1 MVLYHYY
8 FKTPKSFPLEY
19 LHLCANESHLLR
31 LDFDAT
37 NFYHNIPINTPL
49 KLSVQA
55 LERYFLGQLFEFN
68 APLDLIGTFF
78 QKQVWSALMTI
89 PYGKTKSYDEIAK
102 LINNPRSCRAIGNA
116 NRNNPIS
123 LIVPCHRVVRKNG
136 ALGGYNGGIEVKKW
150 LLEFESKILNQQAKN
165 SLIS

>member
-1 MVLYHYY
+1 MNLYHCY
-8 FKTPKSFPLEY
+8 FKTPKSFPLKY

-31 LDFDAT
+31 LDFDTT
-37 NFYHNIPINTPL
+37 NFSTSMNTPL

-55 LERYFLGQLFEFN
+55 LERYFLGQLFEFD

-78 QKQVWSALMTI
+78 QKQVWSALLTI

-102 LINNPRSCRAIGNA
+102 LINNPKSYRAIGNA
-116 NRNNPIS
+116 NCNNPVS

-150 LLEFESKILNQQAKN
+150 LLEFERKNLNQQAKN
-165 SLIS
+165 FLMF

>member
-1 MVLYHYY
+1 MVLHHYY

-31 LDFDAT
+31 LDFDAAH
-37 NFYHNIPINTPL
+37 FSHNTPMNTPL

-68 APLDLIGTFF
+68 APLDLIGTSF
-78 QKQVWSALMTI
+78 QKQVWSALMAI

-102 LINNPRSCRAIGNA
+102 A
-116 NRNNPIS
+116 
-123 LIVPCHRVVRKNG
+123 H
-136 ALGGYNGGIEVKKW
+136 
-150 LLEFESKILNQQAKN
+150 
-165 SLIS
+165 

>member
-1 MVLYHYY
+1 MNLYHYY
-8 FKTPKSFPLEY
+8 FKTPKSFPLKH

-31 LDFDAT
+31 LDFDTT
-37 NFYHNIPINTPL
+37 NFSTSMNTPL
-49 KLSVQA
+49 KISVQA
-55 LERYFLGQLFEFN
+55 LERYFLGQLFEFD
-68 APLDLIGTFF
+68 APLDLIGTPF
-78 QKQVWSALMTI
+78 QKQVWSALLTI

-102 LINNPRSCRAIGNA
+102 LINNPKSYRAIGNA

-150 LLEFESKILNQQAKN
+150 LLEFERKNLKQQTKN
-165 SLIS
+165 FLMF

>member
-37 NFYHNIPINTPL
+37 NFSHNAPMNTPL
-49 KLSVQA
+49 KLSIQA

-78 QKQVWSALMTI
+78 
-89 PYGKTKSYDEIAK
+89 
-102 LINNPRSCRAIGNA
+102 
-116 NRNNPIS
+116 
-123 LIVPCHRVVRKNG
+123 KNKFG
-136 ALGGYNGGIEVKKW
+136 LR
-150 LLEFESKILNQQAKN
+150 
-165 SLIS
+165 

>member
-31 LDFDAT
+31 LDFDAVH
-37 NFYHNIPINTPL
+37 FSHNTPMNTPL
-49 KLSVQA
+49 ELSVQA

-68 APLDLIGTFF
+68 APLDLIGTSF
-78 QKQVWSALMTI
+78 QKQVWSALMAI
-89 PYGKTKSYDEIAK
+89 PYGKTKSYDEIA
-102 LINNPRSCRAIGNA
+102 
-116 NRNNPIS
+116 IS

>member
-31 LDFDAT
+31 LDFDT
-37 NFYHNIPINTPL
+37 THFSHNAPMNTPL

-68 APLDLIGTFF
+68 VPLEMKSQSSLITLDLAELLAT
-78 QKQVWSALMTI
+78 L
-89 PYGKTKSYDEIAK
+89 IAIT
-102 LINNPRSCRAIGNA
+102 LF
-116 NRNNPIS
+116 
-123 LIVPCHRVVRKNG
+123 L
-136 ALGGYNGGIEVKKW
+136 
-150 LLEFESKILNQQAKN
+150 
-165 SLIS
+165 

>member
-1 MVLYHYY
+1 M
-8 FKTPKSFPLEY
+8 
-19 LHLCANESHLLR
+19 
-31 LDFDAT
+31 
-37 NFYHNIPINTPL
+37 
-49 KLSVQA
+49 
-55 LERYFLGQLFEFN
+55 GQLFEFD
-68 APLDLIGTFF
+68 APLDLIGTSF

-102 LINNPRSCRAIGNA
+102 LINNPKSCRAVGNA

-150 LLEFESKILNQQAKN
+150 LLEFESKILNERAKN

>member
-1 MVLYHYY
+1 M
-8 FKTPKSFPLEY
+8 
-19 LHLCANESHLLR
+19 
-31 LDFDAT
+31 
-37 NFYHNIPINTPL
+37 
-49 KLSVQA
+49 
-55 LERYFLGQLFEFN
+55 GQLFEFDV
-68 APLDLIGTFF
+68 PLDLIGTPF

-102 LINNPRSCRAIGNA
+102 LINNPKSCRAIGNA
-116 NRNNPIS
+116 NYNNPIS

-150 LLEFESKILNQQAKN
+150 LLEFESKILNEQAKN

>member
-1 MVLYHYY
+1 MILYHYY

-31 LDFDAT
+31 LDFD
-37 NFYHNIPINTPL
+37 
-49 KLSVQA
+49 
-55 LERYFLGQLFEFN
+55 
-68 APLDLIGTFF
+68 
-78 QKQVWSALMTI
+78 
-89 PYGKTKSYDEIAK
+89 IAK
-102 LINNPRSCRAIGNA
+102 LINNPKSCRAIGNA

-150 LLEFESKILNQQAKN
+150 LLEFESKILNERAKN
-165 SLIS
+165 FLIS